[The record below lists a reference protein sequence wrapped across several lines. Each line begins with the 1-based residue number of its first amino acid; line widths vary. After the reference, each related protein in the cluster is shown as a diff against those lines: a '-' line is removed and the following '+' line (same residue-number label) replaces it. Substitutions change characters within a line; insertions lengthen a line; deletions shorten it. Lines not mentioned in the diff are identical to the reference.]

1 IHANIHQ
8 AKTYNSLIK
17 NDNYRIYILSY
28 LYGQYYKKPKGN
40 KLKYFKYLC
49 YMLFFKFHELHRI
62 VSICSFVEVATYSYK
77 LLS

>member
-1 IHANIHQ
+1 
-8 AKTYNSLIK
+8 YSL
-17 NDNYRIYILSY
+17 
-28 LYGQYYKKPKGN
+28 YYKKPNRN

>member
-1 IHANIHQ
+1 TKQKQIE
-8 AKTYNSLIK
+8 
-17 NDNYRIYILSY
+17 IL
-28 LYGQYYKKPKGN
+28 
-40 KLKYFKYLC
+40 KYLC

>member
-1 IHANIHQ
+1 ANSHQ
-8 AKTYNSLIK
+8 TKTHNPLIK
-17 NDNYRIYILSY
+17 NDNYRIYILNY
-28 LYGQYYKKPKGN
+28 LYTLYYKKPNRN

>member
-1 IHANIHQ
+1 MIIIEYIFLVIYMASI
-8 AKTYNSLIK
+8 IK
-17 NDNYRIYILSY
+17 N
-28 LYGQYYKKPKGN
+28 QKGN

>member
-1 IHANIHQ
+1 MIIIEYIFLVIYMASII
-8 AKTYNSLIK
+8 KTN
-17 NDNYRIYILSY
+17 
-28 LYGQYYKKPKGN
+28 GN

>member
-1 IHANIHQ
+1 MIIIE
-8 AKTYNSLIK
+8 YIFLIT
-17 NDNYRIYILSY
+17 YILCII
-28 LYGQYYKKPKGN
+28 KKPNRN

-62 VSICSFVEVATYSYK
+62 VSICSFVDVATYSYK